1 MNQNQIDKQLEQINQ
16 GLNLTTK
23 SLAQIGKAARVSGQS
38 FRQITKQITKVGLQI
53 EILEEKLKREQL
65 KDKDFNKSI

>member
-16 GLNLTTK
+16 GLKLTTK
-23 SLAQIGKAARVSGQS
+23 SLAQIGKAVRISGQS